1 MKRKILIFSAL
12 LLFLSS
18 FAFVSCKKLKENR
31 LEGTWKFISY
41 SSANL
46 DKDKTWTFSKNGDFV
61 QTVVDNSTTT
71 TTVQSGTYAIRVNGF
86 KTFLDIFDID
96 LYTDGKYKVVKLSG
110 KVLKTIQISDGDG
123 VTQYILKDFTKE

>member
-1 MKRKILIFSAL
+1 M
-12 LLFLSS
+12 LFLSS
-18 FAFVSCKKLKENR
+18 FAFVSCKKMKENR
-31 LEGTWKFISY
+31 LEGTWKFIPY

-61 QTVVDNSTTT
+61 QTVVDNTSIT
-71 TTVQSGTYAIRVNGF
+71 TTVQTGTYAIRVSGF

-123 VTQYILKDFTKE
+123 ATQYILKDFTKE